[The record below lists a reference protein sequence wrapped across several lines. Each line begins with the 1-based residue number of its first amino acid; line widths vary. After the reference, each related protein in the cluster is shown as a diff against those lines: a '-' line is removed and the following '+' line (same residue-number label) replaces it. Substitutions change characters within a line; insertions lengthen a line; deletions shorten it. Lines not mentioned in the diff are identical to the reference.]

1 MAYPTTQALFWEV
14 PSCGWG
20 DWSTYPVRAS
30 TGCWYPL
37 LVSSSIMASSSR
49 WWRLRWR
56 LSWGRADLSNF
67 TLSGRLLNLGPD
79 ELALFLCSWDSG
91 VWCNSAC
98 WLACNEGAS
107 GVSRRRSRPA
117 RGFVMGGRGA
127 CSLGGPRL
135 LTVLWSSRLPL
146 PCFHLPRF
154 TLSGCMSAICTS
166 SLGDWGLFLT
176 SVLLVEA
183 GEGEGDG
190 ASGIGRV
197 GAGGM
202 VASATGAPFLSLL

>member
-1 MAYPTTQALFWEV
+1 MYTYWVTYSDILSNKFIGGRV
-14 PSCGWG
+14 YRHDKWG

-30 TGCWYPL
+30 TGCLYPL
-37 LVSSSIMASSSR
+37 LVSSSMMASSSR

-67 TLSGRLLNLGPD
+67 TLSGLCLNLGPMNRH
-79 ELALFLCSWDSG
+79 CSC
-91 VWCNSAC
+91 VHETSAC
-98 WLACNEGAS
+98 WFACNVEAS
-107 GVSRRRSRPA
+107 GVSRRRSNPA

-127 CSLGGPRL
+127 CSLGGPLL

-166 SLGDWGLFLT
+166 
-176 SVLLVEA
+176 
-183 GEGEGDG
+183 
-190 ASGIGRV
+190 
-197 GAGGM
+197 
-202 VASATGAPFLSLL
+202 